1 MVELPDNS
9 GDGRRGD
16 RCALAEAGLLYLVLW
31 LRFPPGSSGS
41 SSLGPDNPS
50 YHLALIFSLLP
61 CCAYVLFR
69 MIQSGGLSGFGVE
82 ARVKP
87 RDIAGA
93 VILALLLGLLAS
105 LPAFLSRLAGAAG
118 FPGSANPLLD
128 SLGRPELPPWFF
140 LPLIALAALATGYA
154 EELFFRFW
162 LPRRLTQGGLGEGA
176 AIVLSALMFGAAHGN
191 QGPLAAVVAT
201 AMGGL
206 LSLRKRGGGSWHE
219 LALGHALYDF
229 AVLMMVLYP
238 RGLGIA

>member
-9 GDGRRGD
+9 GDGPRVD
-16 RCALAEAGLLYLVLW
+16 RSALAEAGLLYLLLW
-31 LRFPPGSSGS
+31 LRFPPAAVGASPP
-41 SSLGPDNPS
+41 GPDSPS
-50 YHLALIFSLLP
+50 YHLALIAALLP
-61 CCAYVLFR
+61 CCAYILFR
-69 MIQSGGLSGFGVE
+69 MLRSEGLYGFCVE

-87 RDIAGA
+87 RDMAGA

-105 LPAFLSRLAGAAG
+105 LPALLSRLLGAAG

-128 SLGRPELPPWFF
+128 SLGRPTLSPWLF
-140 LPLIALAALATGYA
+140 LPLVALAALATGYA

-162 LPRRLTQGGLGEGA
+162 LPRRLSQGGLGEA
-176 AIVLSALMFGAAHGN
+176 ASIVLSALMFGAAHGN

-201 AMGGL
+201 AMAAL

-238 RGLGIA
+238 QGLGFA